1 MANTSLIVYEQVPL
15 ASVIFKRFD
24 YVKLI
29 CDIIFCVVNIFKI
42 LIYKV

>member
-1 MANTSLIVYEQVPL
+1 MTNTSLLLYEQTPL
-15 ASVIFKRFD
+15 SSIIFKRFD

-29 CDIIFCVVNIFKI
+29 CDIIFCIVNIFKI